1 MLTRLFFIFIALIF
15 MWIIISR
22 VKKKKFFEKESFL
35 WVIGSVFALI
45 LSVFPGII
53 GFVSQIVGIQ
63 YPPSLLFLLT
73 IIFVLFL
80 LFRQGEQIS
89 LLREQV
95 KDLGQRIVV
104 LEKIIE
110 EEKRK

>member
-15 MWIIISR
+15 MCLVILK

-35 WVIGSVFALI
+35 WVIGSILALI
-45 LSVFPGII
+45 LSVFPNII
-53 GFVSQIVGIQ
+53 GWISKMVGIE
-63 YPPSLLFLLT
+63 YPPSLLFLLA

-80 LFRQGEQIS
+80 LFRQSEQLS

-95 KDLGQRIVV
+95 KDLGQRVVV
-104 LEKIIE
+104 LEKILE
-110 EEKRK
+110 ENEK